1 MRQINEAGLDLIKQ
15 FEGLRLQAYTDA
27 VGLVTIGYG
36 HEIKVGESISST
48 ITEEEA
54 TAFLLWDTALAARA
68 VDRLVTVPIS
78 DNQFDALVSFVFNVG
93 SVRFASS
100 DLLNKL
106 NAGDYAGASDEFLK
120 WDHAGGHVLP
130 GLTRRRQAERDLFEK
145 PDDEE
150 TNLQVSQSSAESQ
163 RRQTLTGDIQ

>member
-1 MRQINEAGLDLIKQ
+1 MRQINEAGLDLIKH
-15 FEGLRLQAYTDA
+15 FEGLRLQACTDA

-36 HEIKVGESISST
+36 HEIKVGESIPST

-100 DLLNKL
+100 DLLKKL
-106 NAGDYAGASDEFLK
+106 NARDYAGTAGEFLK
-120 WDHAGGHVLP
+120 WGHAGGHVLP
-130 GLTRRRQAERDLFEK
+130 RLTRRRQAERELFEK
-145 PDDEE
+145 PDDEQ
-150 TNLQVSQSSAESQ
+150 TILQVGESSTESCET
-163 RRQTLTGDIQ
+163 RT